1 VLFSYISLLD
11 FLDDDGL
18 TDDEDDPHASFN
30 NASTIS
36 TPNPIMY
43 ASSPAILL
51 SYLFFY
57 LIVNSQ
63 SILF

>member
-1 VLFSYISLLD
+1 VLFSYIYLLD

-18 TDDEDDPHASFN
+18 TDDEDVPHATFN
-30 NASTIS
+30 NANVINT
-36 TPNPIMY
+36 TNPIMY
-43 ASSPAILL
+43 ASSPAILF

-57 LIVNSQ
+57 LIVKSQ